1 MRHGLVILASMM
13 LLLTL
18 AVLSIQKEFVL
29 RPLGLATTQQK
40 VAAPLMT
47 VKLPSYKPR
56 SAA

>member
-1 MRHGLVILASMM
+1 MM
-13 LLLTL
+13 LLLALT
-18 AVLSIQKEFVL
+18 VLSIQKEFVL

-40 VAAPLMT
+40 VAAPLMK